1 MKKGILLFG
10 YVITMAF
17 VWIWGFLVLIMA
29 ASLTTIESDLVGP
42 VFVLLLSL
50 VLEGGLIKLSLWLK
64 QSIRAIE
71 SGVPI
76 AKPRAPHEPIET
88 VTEKDFGIRV
98 VTRVNPAYADR
109 VEKPAKS
116 KPVEKAPTFTGDID
130 FIYSLVPDTEYAMEY
145 EASNGEITDRDIL
158 FKRLDY
164 KNDREYLYAVCFMR
178 SRVRTFRADRVISL
192 VDKATGE
199 VLI

>member
-1 MKKGILLFG
+1 MLFG
-10 YVITMAF
+10 YVITMAL
-17 VWIWGFLVLIMA
+17 VWILGFLVLSLFLTLIGA
-29 ASLTTIESDLVGP
+29 KENVSIGVFALLITAS
-42 VFVLLLSL
+42 
-50 VLEGGLIKLSLWLK
+50 LEGGLIWISLRLK

-71 SGVPI
+71 DGVPI

-88 VTEKDFGIRV
+88 VTEKDYGIRV

-116 KPVEKAPTFTGDID
+116 KPIKKAPTFTGDID

-199 VLI
+199 VLV